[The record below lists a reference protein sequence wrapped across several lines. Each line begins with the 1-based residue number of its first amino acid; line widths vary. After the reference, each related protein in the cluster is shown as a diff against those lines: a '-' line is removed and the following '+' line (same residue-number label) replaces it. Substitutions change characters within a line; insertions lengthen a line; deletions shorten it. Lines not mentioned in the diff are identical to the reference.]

1 MEGNGSATAGA
12 SKGNGN
18 GVVAAAA
25 APAPAAAAPALK
37 ALIDLSETIAS
48 QPERFATGV
57 DAGILEQSDRAL
69 KGVFGHGESAR
80 FAQRDFEGCM
90 R

>member
-1 MEGNGSATAGA
+1 MDDNGSSIAGA
-12 SKGNGN
+12 SNGASN
-18 GVVAAAA
+18 GVVAATA

-57 DAGILEQSDRAL
+57 VDAGILEQSDRAL
-69 KGVFGHGESAR
+69 KGVFGHGELAR
-80 FAQRDFEGCM
+80 LVGRQAE
-90 R
+90 